1 MEAKDYA
8 GCVRAMTIDV
18 TAPQVIRNINQQGA
32 DIAEGNQCPSGLT
45 YVGGGNCQ
53 EVKCDY
59 NTATGLGFDTGH
71 DQRVAGKSYWRC
83 KGSFWYGAGVMR
95 LEGNAR
101 TSINPDCPPGE
112 SKIGYNSTC
121 TVSSLTANGNGRKTD
136 TNGWRD
142 DDGPSNYI
150 PE

>member
-1 MEAKDYA
+1 
-8 GCVRAMTIDV
+8 
-18 TAPQVIRNINQQGA
+18 
-32 DIAEGNQCPSGLT
+32 
-45 YVGGGNCQ
+45 
-53 EVKCDY
+53 
-59 NTATGLGFDTGH
+59 
-71 DQRVAGKSYWRC
+71 
-83 KGSFWYGAGVMR
+83 MR

-112 SKIGYNSTC
+112 PKIGYNSTC

-136 TNGWRD
+136 TNVWGD